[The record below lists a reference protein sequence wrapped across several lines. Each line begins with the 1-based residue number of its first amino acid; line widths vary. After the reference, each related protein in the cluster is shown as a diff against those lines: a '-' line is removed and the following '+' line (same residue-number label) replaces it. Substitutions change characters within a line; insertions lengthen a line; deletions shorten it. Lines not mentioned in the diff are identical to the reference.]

1 MDADIPAGGGGTLA
15 ERGNVL
21 KEPSLELGPGGG
33 GAADMARVEGAGRD
47 VWDGE
52 AVWARGGG
60 GGAAG
65 AAEAPFAYS

>member
-1 MDADIPAGGGGTLA
+1 MPAGSGGALA
-15 ERGNVL
+15 ERGNVP
-21 KEPSLELGPGGG
+21 KEPSLELELGPAGG

-47 VWDGE
+47 MWDGE

-65 AAEAPFAYS
+65 AAEAPVAYS